1 MECVLSTNYPV
12 QRLEEGSSLNMYIR
26 KNHGL

>member
-12 QRLEEGSSLNMYIR
+12 QRLEEGSSLNAFVKTTVFR
-26 KNHGL
+26 